1 MQVTVHGLASGK
13 FFPVNYEKTDLSS
26 DLLTFLRGKGITIA
40 SSCDG
45 EGVCKKCEIQEGWLT
60 CELTLEEFL
69 KRRPDGMIEVG
80 YL

>member
-1 MQVTVHGLASGK
+1 MQVIVRGLASGREY
-13 FFPVNYEKTDLSS
+13 PVSYENKNLSENM
-26 DLLTFLRGKGITIA
+26 LYFLRSQGITIA

-45 EGVCKKCEIQEGWLT
+45 EGVCKKCGIQKGWLT

-69 KRRPDGMIEVG
+69 KRQPDGIIEVD

>member
-1 MQVTVHGLASGK
+1 MIVRGRASGREY
-13 FFPVNYEKTDLSS
+13 PVPYVQENLSE
-26 DLLTFLRGKGITIA
+26 DMLHFLRSHGITIA

-45 EGVCKKCEIQEGWLT
+45 EGVCKKCGIQNGWLT

-69 KRRPDGMIEVG
+69 KRQPDGIIEVD

>member
-1 MQVTVHGLASGK
+1 VIVRGLASGREY
-13 FFPVNYEKTDLSS
+13 PVPYTNQDLHE
-26 DLLTFLRGKGITIA
+26 DMLHFLRSRGITIA

-45 EGVCKKCEIQEGWLT
+45 EGVCKKCGIQNGWLT

-69 KRRPDGMIEVG
+69 KRQPDGIIEVD